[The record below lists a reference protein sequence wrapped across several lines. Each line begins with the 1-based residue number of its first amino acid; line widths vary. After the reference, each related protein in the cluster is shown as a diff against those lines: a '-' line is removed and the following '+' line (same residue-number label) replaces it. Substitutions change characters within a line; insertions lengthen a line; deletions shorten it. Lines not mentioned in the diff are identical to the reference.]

1 MADRDSMTLEL
12 QITLELDISYS
23 AYMKILF
30 NLETFEKD
38 QDKLHIVDESIR
50 WLKKTRSEGSIE
62 REKLLT
68 QGSNISLI
76 HGLVVRRDRAVLNQ
90 VHH

>member
-30 NLETFEKD
+30 NLNY
-38 QDKLHIVDESIR
+38 S
-50 WLKKTRSEGSIE
+50 
-62 REKLLT
+62 
-68 QGSNISLI
+68 
-76 HGLVVRRDRAVLNQ
+76 
-90 VHH
+90 